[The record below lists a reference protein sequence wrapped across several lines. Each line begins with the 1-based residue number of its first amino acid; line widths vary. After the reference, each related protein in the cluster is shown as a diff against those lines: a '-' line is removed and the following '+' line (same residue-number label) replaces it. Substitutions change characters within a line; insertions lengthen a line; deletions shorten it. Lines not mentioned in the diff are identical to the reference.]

1 MAEKKAGASKAIAA
15 ASSQRKAGEWSEAAV
30 RVLRE
35 RYLLRDAKG
44 VVIETPDDMAWRVAN
59 AVASAE
65 AQWVDKGGSS
75 PNEIAKQF
83 YSIMVERKFL
93 PNSPTLMNA
102 GKGNNL
108 QLSAC
113 YVVPVEDSLSGIFEA
128 VKHAALIH
136 QSGGGCISGDAH
148 VFTTFCGVEAIAT
161 LYERVQ
167 ATGRSEELRGDHAV
181 VDVCDLDIQTM
192 ALNPEDGSYEPA
204 QVTHLWRYDVP
215 LADQVRVVATNGMTV
230 TTSRWHPF
238 MVFNGKQ
245 LVERRADELRAGDIL
260 PTPNSSVRDRW
271 PHVEYKTV
279 AGVRLDEEIA
289 WLLGYYLG
297 AGNLGWAKVPN
308 SEPRRETLRWR
319 VFDGRT
325 ASLEYARDILT
336 HRFDVSLFDVSLS
349 IQQDARGLYSLSTT
363 NAAFVATFR
372 ELLEVHPG
380 PKGES
385 PFPEMVAKSPLSVV
399 GAFLAGLIDSDG
411 YVDNIRDRVTLTT
424 QSRYLASK
432 VHTLC
437 SLLGFAPGMRE
448 RQPNG
453 KGRSVVYEV
462 RLASEPKVE
471 ELQGLIG
478 PYLHD
483 SLKAQRLNEIR
494 GAHEHSTATR
504 LPIPFAA
511 IEDVLQSAGVETNTT
526 VIHRHPVRVGE
537 SDIWLHRWKEGQGVN
552 VAKLLQLVSL
562 VRPLVSDAFKGRLD
576 VLEHLAHGATV
587 VESIEAPAE
596 SVPFYDFTVADH
608 STYLAGTNGLTAIH
622 NTGFSFSRLR
632 PEGSM
637 VASTHGVASGPI
649 SFMKIFDGA
658 TEAVKQ
664 GGCVIPETRVS
675 TSSGLVQIGTLGPT
689 EAEPKS
695 WHPLDAPLSVATDEG
710 ARVVEEFYH
719 NGLAAVR
726 RIRTNHGYGFTG
738 TLEHRVRVIDEQGQY
753 VWKHLKDICEGDWVV
768 LQKHT
773 LPEATDYRFASFD
786 RVAHFNASPL
796 TFPERPTPELGEFIG
811 YLIGDGC
818 INYYNP
824 GGNTGRIILTVADAE
839 PAVGEHLLQVTSEL
853 FGVTPQNRRKP
864 NDASTNYF
872 FNSTELVAWLEHIG
886 VTKPST
892 LNARV
897 PEIVFRAGA
906 EFARGFVRGLFT
918 ADGTVT
924 KDGYPQLYSISRGL
938 VEDVQQLLLALGIPS
953 SVSLNGNRENA
964 LGKNPVYRLRPITYA
979 GLREFAEQIGFM
991 SATKNQRL
999 DATLGHEFE
1008 TNDVI
1013 PNQQQ
1018 LLASLYA
1025 GPGRGSGPERGSR
1038 GADRELYRDIQ
1049 HYLPGVAAPRQLTRL
1064 RLQTLAE
1071 KHEEIRA
1078 SSLASMLTNE
1088 QFYDQVVSIE
1098 EDEAITVDLS
1108 VEQNHTYIAN
1118 GFVSHNTRRGAN
1130 MGILRVDH
1138 PDILKFIDCKRDGSV
1153 TNFNISVAI
1162 TDTFMRAL
1170 EAGAEY
1176 ELIDP
1181 HTKAVTGTLKARDVM
1196 DAIVSAAWATGD
1208 PGLVFI
1214 DRANASPANPV
1225 PEMELLEATN
1235 PCVIGETR
1243 LATKGGLV
1251 RMDALYAS
1259 GEELV
1264 IAADARA
1271 MGHTL
1276 EAAINGGSQ
1285 TVQSGVVFRDA
1296 VPVFKSGVNVPV
1308 RKLVTSHGIEITAT
1322 PYHRFLT
1329 TEGYKRLDQLE
1340 YGDTLLLQ
1348 SDEGAWPTE
1357 RALPPVAYG
1366 VQSESR
1372 MRAKV
1377 ARNEAEPP
1385 TEWTA
1390 ELGEVVGYVLG
1401 DGYVRRGKTADIVGI
1416 AVAGDDEAI
1425 ATDLQSRFTRWF
1437 GAVGNATTRQGH
1449 IQLQYAGS
1457 AATLLMGLGLT
1468 AARAHEKRVPEAIFT
1483 APRDAVIGF
1492 LRGLFSAD
1500 GSVQIGNA
1508 DQGTCSV
1515 RLATSSKGL
1524 AQDVQQLMLNLGI
1537 VSAVRLRRDAQVRLM
1552 PNAARESAEYVTQA
1566 QYEVIID
1573 KANRDRFAELI
1584 GFMQERKQSRLQD
1597 WIAAKKRVSNH
1608 ETFTTKVALIE
1619 DAGTADVYDTT
1630 VPELHSIIVNGVA
1643 TANCGE
1649 QWLGPYDACNL
1660 GSINLGLFVH
1670 DQEIDWAG
1678 LEAATRITT
1687 RFLDDVIEINPYP
1700 LKEVREKVQA
1710 NRRIGLGV
1718 MGWAEMLFELDIRYD
1733 SEEAVAL
1740 GEKIMVSI
1748 CDWSTDESAK
1758 LAEVRGAFPNWERS
1772 IYKNGPQ
1779 LRNSTRTTVAPTG
1792 SISILADCSS
1802 GIEPIFALAFQHRV
1816 KQPDGSYRVLDFVNP
1831 FFAKALAA
1839 SDIVEKEEVL
1849 AYIKEHGS
1857 LHGHPAAEHPAL
1869 APYVTAHEIAPEW
1882 HIRMQAAFQK
1892 GVNNSISKCLA
1903 AGTLIPT
1910 SQGLVAIEDF
1920 SDVDEPDTF
1929 VNITDKDLTTGG
1941 HRIVS
1946 HYFAGEKP
1954 ATRIRLD
1961 NGAELVGSTE
1971 SHRVYTPDGWKRMA
1985 ELRVGDL
1992 VVGRFSAAHGEG
2004 GAALPLPDEYRANAK
2019 RLTIPERMT
2028 TDLAQFLGM
2037 IAADGHTTE
2046 ITGAVGLTTADE
2058 LVIREFSTLAERLF
2072 GMTPRDIVDQR
2083 NLHVHVLVLNSRILC
2098 RWVRNLIGEGAY
2110 SKRVP
2115 SQILAGSAEEKLA
2128 FLRGVSLDGYHHPLF
2143 GLYVYAGMSQQLAYG
2158 VSEVARSFGLP
2169 LVRMHRGKVA
2179 ANGNISYKVLVS
2191 NELQDLV
2198 NCIEPHKNVPAHFAT
2213 YQVLV
2218 HQEVLNETKLPPS
2231 HPFYSVF
2238 SSVRQRGA
2246 VNCDNRTALRI
2257 GWSDSIPV
2265 YRVTAVEDAGVLPLY
2280 DIEVEDA
2287 HEYTVNGMVSHNTIN
2302 LPNSATF
2309 DDVRKAYMQAW
2320 DLGCLGITVFRDGS
2334 KGEQVLNVGVKDK
2347 QSEAAAAPS
2356 ATAQAEAQAK
2366 AQAEEARR
2374 RLYHG
2379 GIKERPEVIKGYT
2392 RQVRAPE
2399 GKVNVTLNSDADGL
2413 LEVFVNIGKAG
2424 SDVAA
2429 LAEALGRLISLHL
2442 RIDSPISQNQRAE
2455 EIARQLRAI
2464 GGSTSIGFGAD
2475 RVRSLPDGVARAIDQ
2490 HLASLA
2496 NQEEAES
2503 SSQPANAV
2511 DDEPAP
2517 NGGNG
2522 HAIGNGGGH
2531 LPGINPLMLAPY
2543 SVTGNLCTQCGNNT
2557 MRYEEG
2563 CKKCVSCGYSEC

>member
-65 AQWVDKGGSS
+65 AQWADKGGSS
-75 PNEIAKQF
+75 PDEIAKQF

-161 LYERVQ
+161 LYERVR

-181 VDVCDLDIQTM
+181 VDVRDLDIQTM

-204 QVTHLWRYDVP
+204 QVTHMWRYAVP

-260 PTPNSSVRDRW
+260 PTPNSSVRDHW
-271 PHVEYKTV
+271 PHIEYKTV

-297 AGNLGWAKVPN
+297 DGNLGWAKVPN
-308 SEPRRETLRWR
+308 SEPRRERLRWR

-325 ASLEYARDILT
+325 ASLEYARDILA
-336 HRFDVSLFDVSLS
+336 HRFDVSLS

-380 PKGES
+380 PKGEL

-453 KGRSVVYEV
+453 KGRLVVYEV

-483 SLKAQRLNEIR
+483 TLKAQRLNEIR

-526 VIHRHPVRVGE
+526 VIHRHPVRLGE

-587 VESIEAPAE
+587 VESIEAPTE

-664 GGCVIPETRVS
+664 GG
-675 TSSGLVQIGTLGPT
+675 
-689 EAEPKS
+689 
-695 WHPLDAPLSVATDEG
+695 
-710 ARVVEEFYH
+710 
-719 NGLAAVR
+719 
-726 RIRTNHGYGFTG
+726 
-738 TLEHRVRVIDEQGQY
+738 
-753 VWKHLKDICEGDWVV
+753 
-768 LQKHT
+768 
-773 LPEATDYRFASFD
+773 
-786 RVAHFNASPL
+786 
-796 TFPERPTPELGEFIG
+796 
-811 YLIGDGC
+811 
-818 INYYNP
+818 
-824 GGNTGRIILTVADAE
+824 
-839 PAVGEHLLQVTSEL
+839 
-853 FGVTPQNRRKP
+853 
-864 NDASTNYF
+864 
-872 FNSTELVAWLEHIG
+872 
-886 VTKPST
+886 
-892 LNARV
+892 
-897 PEIVFRAGA
+897 
-906 EFARGFVRGLFT
+906 
-918 ADGTVT
+918 
-924 KDGYPQLYSISRGL
+924 
-938 VEDVQQLLLALGIPS
+938 
-953 SVSLNGNRENA
+953 
-964 LGKNPVYRLRPITYA
+964 
-979 GLREFAEQIGFM
+979 
-991 SATKNQRL
+991 
-999 DATLGHEFE
+999 
-1008 TNDVI
+1008 
-1013 PNQQQ
+1013 
-1018 LLASLYA
+1018 
-1025 GPGRGSGPERGSR
+1025 
-1038 GADRELYRDIQ
+1038 
-1049 HYLPGVAAPRQLTRL
+1049 
-1064 RLQTLAE
+1064 
-1071 KHEEIRA
+1071 
-1078 SSLASMLTNE
+1078 
-1088 QFYDQVVSIE
+1088 
-1098 EDEAITVDLS
+1098 
-1108 VEQNHTYIAN
+1108 
-1118 GFVSHNTRRGAN
+1118 TRRGAN

-1138 PDILKFIDCKRDGSV
+1138 PDIMKFIDCKRDGSV

-1162 TDTFMRAL
+1162 TDIFMRAL
-1170 EAGAEY
+1170 EADTEY

-1225 PEMELLEATN
+1225 PEIELLEATN
-1235 PCVIGETR
+1235 P
-1243 LATKGGLV
+1243 
-1251 RMDALYAS
+1251 
-1259 GEELV
+1259 
-1264 IAADARA
+1264 
-1271 MGHTL
+1271 
-1276 EAAINGGSQ
+1276 
-1285 TVQSGVVFRDA
+1285 
-1296 VPVFKSGVNVPV
+1296 
-1308 RKLVTSHGIEITAT
+1308 
-1322 PYHRFLT
+1322 
-1329 TEGYKRLDQLE
+1329 
-1340 YGDTLLLQ
+1340 
-1348 SDEGAWPTE
+1348 
-1357 RALPPVAYG
+1357 
-1366 VQSESR
+1366 
-1372 MRAKV
+1372 
-1377 ARNEAEPP
+1377 
-1385 TEWTA
+1385 
-1390 ELGEVVGYVLG
+1390 
-1401 DGYVRRGKTADIVGI
+1401 
-1416 AVAGDDEAI
+1416 
-1425 ATDLQSRFTRWF
+1425 
-1437 GAVGNATTRQGH
+1437 
-1449 IQLQYAGS
+1449 
-1457 AATLLMGLGLT
+1457 
-1468 AARAHEKRVPEAIFT
+1468 
-1483 APRDAVIGF
+1483 
-1492 LRGLFSAD
+1492 
-1500 GSVQIGNA
+1500 
-1508 DQGTCSV
+1508 
-1515 RLATSSKGL
+1515 
-1524 AQDVQQLMLNLGI
+1524 
-1537 VSAVRLRRDAQVRLM
+1537 
-1552 PNAARESAEYVTQA
+1552 
-1566 QYEVIID
+1566 
-1573 KANRDRFAELI
+1573 
-1584 GFMQERKQSRLQD
+1584 
-1597 WIAAKKRVSNH
+1597 
-1608 ETFTTKVALIE
+1608 
-1619 DAGTADVYDTT
+1619 
-1630 VPELHSIIVNGVA
+1630 
-1643 TANCGE
+1643 CGE

-1772 IYKNGPQ
+1772 IYKSGPQ

-1892 GVNNSISKCLA
+1892 GVNNSISK
-1903 AGTLIPT
+1903 
-1910 SQGLVAIEDF
+1910 
-1920 SDVDEPDTF
+1920 
-1929 VNITDKDLTTGG
+1929 
-1941 HRIVS
+1941 
-1946 HYFAGEKP
+1946 
-1954 ATRIRLD
+1954 
-1961 NGAELVGSTE
+1961 
-1971 SHRVYTPDGWKRMA
+1971 
-1985 ELRVGDL
+1985 
-1992 VVGRFSAAHGEG
+1992 
-2004 GAALPLPDEYRANAK
+2004 
-2019 RLTIPERMT
+2019 
-2028 TDLAQFLGM
+2028 
-2037 IAADGHTTE
+2037 
-2046 ITGAVGLTTADE
+2046 
-2058 LVIREFSTLAERLF
+2058 
-2072 GMTPRDIVDQR
+2072 
-2083 NLHVHVLVLNSRILC
+2083 
-2098 RWVRNLIGEGAY
+2098 
-2110 SKRVP
+2110 
-2115 SQILAGSAEEKLA
+2115 
-2128 FLRGVSLDGYHHPLF
+2128 
-2143 GLYVYAGMSQQLAYG
+2143 
-2158 VSEVARSFGLP
+2158 
-2169 LVRMHRGKVA
+2169 
-2179 ANGNISYKVLVS
+2179 
-2191 NELQDLV
+2191 
-2198 NCIEPHKNVPAHFAT
+2198 
-2213 YQVLV
+2213 
-2218 HQEVLNETKLPPS
+2218 
-2231 HPFYSVF
+2231 
-2238 SSVRQRGA
+2238 
-2246 VNCDNRTALRI
+2246 
-2257 GWSDSIPV
+2257 
-2265 YRVTAVEDAGVLPLY
+2265 
-2280 DIEVEDA
+2280 
-2287 HEYTVNGMVSHNTIN
+2287 TIN

-2347 QSEAAAAPS
+2347 QSEAAATPS

-2496 NQEEAES
+2496 NQEESES
-2503 SSQPANAV
+2503 SSRPAGAV